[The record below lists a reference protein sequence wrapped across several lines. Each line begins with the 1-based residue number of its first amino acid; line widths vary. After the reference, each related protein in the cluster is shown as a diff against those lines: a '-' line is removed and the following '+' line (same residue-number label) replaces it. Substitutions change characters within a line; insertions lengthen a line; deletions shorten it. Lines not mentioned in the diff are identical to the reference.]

1 MCVYTY
7 IHIYFQILFHNL
19 YNISPSWLTW
29 RITLSE
35 SSVTSTGLENLSEAF
50 KQVSSTEYEFG
61 HVSDV
66 REDT

>member
-1 MCVYTY
+1 M
-7 IHIYFQILFHNL
+7 
-19 YNISPSWLTW
+19 
-29 RITLSE
+29 
-35 SSVTSTGLENLSEAF
+35 TSTGLENLSEAF